1 VSARS
6 EAFPPTI
13 GRENPSKRW
22 PLPQP
27 SPVGHAH
34 RRRGTRAAARR
45 GAPAPRRPGRHRRHR
60 QGHRPPA
67 RPAGSQRRARPH
79 RRRRRGAGGG
89 RSPPRPRLAVAAG
102 VATGVPGGLRVDRR
116 RRTNL
121 PDILVAGDGVE
132 TYHRLLDRPAYLP
145 LGTTAHQ
152 QGRVAGEAC
161 SAGSASPSA
170 PPWPPSR
177 GTPITTSDFETEVA
191 HNPAREPS

>member
-1 VSARS
+1 
-6 EAFPPTI
+6 
-13 GRENPSKRW
+13 
-22 PLPQP
+22 
-27 SPVGHAH
+27 
-34 RRRGTRAAARR
+34 
-45 GAPAPRRPGRHRRHR
+45 
-60 QGHRPPA
+60 
-67 RPAGSQRRARPH
+67 
-79 RRRRRGAGGG
+79 
-89 RSPPRPRLAVAAG
+89 

-116 RRTNL
+116 SRTNL

-170 PPWPPSR
+170 PPWPPSL
-177 GTPITTSDFETEVA
+177 GTPITTSDFEPEVA